1 MQKSL
6 ATICKFNLYSMYTTY
21 IKIYSTEYLKT
32 TVF

>member
-1 MQKSL
+1 MQNSL

-32 TVF
+32 IF